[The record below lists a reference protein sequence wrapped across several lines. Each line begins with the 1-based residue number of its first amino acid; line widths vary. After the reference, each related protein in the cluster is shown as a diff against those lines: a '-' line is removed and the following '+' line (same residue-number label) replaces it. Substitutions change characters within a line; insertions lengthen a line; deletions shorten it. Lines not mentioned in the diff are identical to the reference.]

1 MRSQNVGITNSET
14 IPHLQAL
21 FTNGSHGNESR
32 EGIPMSSGMDASQ
45 KLSCNSSAQYAAN
58 VDLHASGDNEKKQSI
73 RRCSALFIRR
83 KAGGPANEIRGPPPG
98 GQQQQEQTE
107 PVKGT
112 VYYIKAIIT
121 NYQLPVV
128 VAVAVMVITM
138 PLTLRALIQMVKK
151 DRATRSPVSAADA
164 SLRMAAIYIPVI
176 CLISLTSLVPIYI
189 MRPSTKKI
197 PKPTIL
203 FFRFMRDGYCV
214 LNVVIYG
221 FMNKQYREFLRSL
234 LPCKKRVTP

>member
-45 KLSCNSSAQYAAN
+45 KLSCSSLAQYA
-58 VDLHASGDNEKKQSI
+58 LHVSGDNEKKQSI

-98 GQQQQEQTE
+98 GQQQQEQIE
-107 PVKGT
+107 PVLGT
-112 VYYIKAIIT
+112 VNSIKAIIT

-164 SLRMAAIYIPVI
+164 SLRMAAIYILVI
-176 CLISLTSLVPIYI
+176 CSISLTSLVPTYI
-189 MRPSTKKI
+189 I
-197 PKPTIL
+197 
-203 FFRFMRDGYCV
+203 
-214 LNVVIYG
+214 
-221 FMNKQYREFLRSL
+221 
-234 LPCKKRVTP
+234 